1 MDVLVVDDETI
12 VLRLLTK
19 LVTEQGHNVV
29 AFSDAEEAWKAFQKN
44 PYRLLVLD
52 WLMPGM
58 SGLDLCRKVR
68 ESREGSYCVIIIVT
82 AMTKPHHLEEVLEA
96 GADDYLKKP
105 VNRDLLNV
113 RLTIAERKVRT
124 LLQQK
129 ETRERLRL
137 LDAAI
142 RSSSEG
148 ILITTADLTEDGPTI
163 VFANEGMAKMT
174 GYTTDELK
182 GQSLQ
187 IFQGAETN
195 KEFMMEMRYMLEQ
208 GEPYSTEII
217 HYKKGGIPYLVRWNI
232 SPVKDYAQNITHY
245 VSVQREITEQRR
257 LERELVEISEREQRR
272 IGRDL
277 HDGLGQKLTGLAFMA
292 KSLERRLK
300 QFDVEAAEQALTIA
314 QLVNEAKSDAR
325 TLSKGLVTVDL
336 KGTGIVLA
344 LEELASRIEQFA
356 QIKCSV
362 TSNLTIPILDENVA
376 THLYRI
382 GQEAMNNA
390 FKHSEARQVSVEL
403 HQDNGQI
410 VLTVEDDGV
419 GINKNTESEE
429 TGMGLRIMEFR
440 AKMINASFSIKP
452 RSKGGTRVQCSLVN
466 PGLLAQN

>member
-12 VLRLLTK
+12 ILRLLTRFIS
-19 LVTEQGHNVV
+19 EQGHNVV
-29 AFSDAEEAWKAFQKN
+29 PFSDAEEAWDAFQKGS
-44 PYRLLVLD
+44 YRLLVLD

-58 SGLDLCRKVR
+58 TGLDLCRKVR
-68 ESREGSYCVIIIVT
+68 ASREGPYCVIIIVT

-105 VNRDLLNV
+105 LDPDLLNV
-113 RLTIAERKVRT
+113 RLTIAERKVND
-124 LLQQK
+124 LALQK
-129 ETRERLRL
+129 ETQERLRL

-142 RSSSEG
+142 RSSSDG
-148 ILITTADLTEDGPTI
+148 ILITTADLDTEGPRI
-163 VFANEGMAKMT
+163 EFANEGMAQMT
-174 GYTTDELK
+174 GYNVRELR
-182 GQSLQ
+182 GQSLE
-187 IFQGAETN
+187 IFRGAKTN
-195 KEFMMEMRYMLEQ
+195 QDVIRDMRDSLEH
-208 GEPYSTEII
+208 GKPFSTEIV
-217 HYKKGGIPYLVRWNI
+217 HYKKDGAPYLVRWGI
-232 SPVKDYAQNITHY
+232 SPVKDDSGTITHF

-277 HDGLGQKLTGLAFMA
+277 HDGLGQKLTGLSFMA

-300 QFDVEAAEQALTIA
+300 SYDFEAAEQAMTIA

-336 KGTGIVLA
+336 KGNGLVLA
-344 LEELASRIEQFA
+344 LEELAARIEHFA
-356 QIKCSV
+356 PIKCTV
-362 TSNLTIPILDENVA
+362 TSNLTIPILDEDVA

-390 FKHSEARQVSVEL
+390 FKHSGAKNIAVEL
-403 HQDNGQI
+403 HQFDNQI

-419 GINKNTESEE
+419 GFPESNVS
-429 TGMGLRIMEFR
+429 TPGMGLRIMEFR
-440 AKMINASFSIKP
+440 AKMINASFGIKP
-452 RSKGGTRVQCSLVN
+452 LPDGGTRVQCTLVN

>member
-12 VLRLLTK
+12 ILRLLTK
-19 LVTEQGHNVV
+19 FVSEQGHNVV
-29 AFSDAEEAWKAFQKN
+29 AFSDAEEAWKAFQKSS
-44 PYRLLVLD
+44 YRLLVLD

-68 ESREGSYCVIIIVT
+68 ASREGPYCVIIIVT

-113 RLTIAERKVRT
+113 RLAIAERKVRD
-124 LLQQK
+124 LHRQK
-129 ETRERLRL
+129 ETQERLRL

-148 ILITTADLTEDGPTI
+148 ILITTADLSETGPLI
-163 VFANEGMAKMT
+163 VFANEGMAQMT
-174 GYTTDELK
+174 GYSSSELK

-187 IFQGAETN
+187 VFQGSETN
-195 KEFMMEMRYMLEQ
+195 KEFMLEMRYALEQ
-208 GEPYSTEII
+208 GKPYATEIV
-217 HYKKGGIPYLVRWNI
+217 HYKKNKIPYLVRWSI
-232 SPVKDYAQNITHY
+232 SPVRDDSGKITHF

-277 HDGLGQKLTGLAFMA
+277 HDGLGQKLTGLSFMA

-300 QFDVEAAEQALTIA
+300 NYDVEAAEQAMTIS
-314 QLVNEAKSDAR
+314 QLVNEAKTDAR

-336 KGTGIVLA
+336 KGNGLILA
-344 LEELASRIEQFA
+344 LEELASRIENFA
-356 QIKCSV
+356 PIKCSV
-362 TSNLTIPILDENVA
+362 TSNLTIPILDEDIA

-382 GQEAMNNA
+382 GQEAMTNA
-390 FKHSEARQVSVEL
+390 FKHSGASLVSVEL
-403 HQDNGQI
+403 QQIEGQI
-410 VLTVEDDGV
+410 ILTVEDDGV
-419 GINKNTESEE
+419 GFKNGTPLKE
-429 TGMGLRIMEFR
+429 GMGLRIMEFR
-440 AKMINASFSIKP
+440 AKMINASLSIKP
-452 RSKGGTRVQCSLVN
+452 IAQGGTRVQCTLFN
-466 PGLLAQN
+466 QDLLAQN